1 MTDQLVRSAFHQSV
15 LRYAHDCNDTFVID
29 ELGIK
34 NGSYRADIAVF
45 NGKIVGYEIKTQNDT
60 LTRLPSQATAYSQI
74 FNEAFLIVS
83 ENHLES
89 ALEIVPDW
97 WGVYLIK
104 PTTENEY
111 SFDCIRP
118 AQSNANQDAF
128 SMAQLLWKDEAL
140 EIANTLFNC
149 NIKPSTT
156 RQEIYGAISAACHT
170 NALEEIVIK
179 YIKKREKWRKDR
191 KSL

>member
-1 MTDQLVRSAFHQSV
+1 MTDRLVRSAFHQKV
-15 LRYAHDCNDTFVID
+15 LQYAHDCDDTFVID

-34 NGSYRADIAVF
+34 NGNYRADIAVF

-60 LTRLPSQATAYSQI
+60 LNRLPSQAIAYSQI

-83 ENHLES
+83 ENHLEN
-89 ALEIVPDW
+89 ALEIVPGW

-104 PTTENEY
+104 PATENDY
-111 SFDCIRP
+111 QFDCIR
-118 AQSNANQDAF
+118 AALSNTNQDAF

-140 EIANTLFNC
+140 EIANTIFNC
-149 NIKPSTT
+149 KIKASTT
-156 RQEIYGAISAACHT
+156 RQEIYSAISAVCH
-170 NALEEIVIK
+170 AIDLEEIIIK
-179 YIKKREKWRKDR
+179 YIKKREKWRKGR